1 MTRPYTSRSR
11 FLPLYALI
19 GAVLLSTLA
28 TSRPTIAAT
37 PAQSFAGL
45 LYFQKES
52 AEDAAE
58 LALDSSTKTPLLDEI
73 PSYAAGVAQQI
84 SLDQQHTIYF
94 KVGSNVFPLTIKQ
107 INSDGITAQIASG
120 MDTQIQPGHTGSY
133 DADRDNHD
141 DIAITLNTINDD
153 AAHLTIRKL
162 PQEAAPVATVGM
174 TPFVSFKW
182 ALLVV
187 VFAVLV
193 AVIVMRTRQA
203 RAKKR

>member
-11 FLPLYALI
+11 LLPLHALI
-19 GAVLLSTLA
+19 GTVLLSTFV
-28 TSRPTIAAT
+28 TSQPVVAMA

-52 AEDAAE
+52 AKNAAE

-73 PSYAAGVAQQI
+73 PSYVAGVAQQI

-94 KVGSNVFPLTIKQ
+94 RVESNIFPLIIKQ

-120 MDTQIQPGHTGSY
+120 VDAQIQPGHTGSY

-141 DIAITLNTINDD
+141 DIAVTLNTINDG

-162 PQEAAPVATVGM
+162 PQETAAVTTVGM
-174 TPFVSFKW
+174 TPFTTFKW
-182 ALLVV
+182 ALLVI

-193 AVIVMRTRQA
+193 ATIVIRAQRA